1 MRLRRI
7 IPIGLAVS
15 IFLVPLLAQAQSGPA
30 FARDH
35 IYGPGGRV
43 LMTAEPDTIP
53 PTAPTGV
60 SAGVDTYNCQADI
73 SWSASTDIGSGVS
86 SYAVYRG
93 ANQRGTSTTTSFVDP
108 LPFQGSG
115 YTYTVKA
122 IDAAGNYS
130 AASAGANTGSWRCP
144 SAPRPLLMATW
155 RRGSLNLARPPA
167 TYCVLKPQPAEQP
180 GFPRSRGGL

>member
-1 MRLRRI
+1 MRLRSI
-7 IPIGLAVS
+7 FPIGFIVSLVLFPVLAR
-15 IFLVPLLAQAQSGPA
+15 AQSGPA

-35 IYGPGGRV
+35 IYGPGSRV

-53 PTAPTGV
+53 PTVPTGV
-60 SAGVDTYNCQADI
+60 SAGVDTFNCQADV
-73 SWSASTDIGSGVS
+73 SWNASTDIGSGVS
-86 SYAVYRG
+86 SYAIYRG
-93 ANQRGTSTTTSFVDP
+93 ANQRGTSTTTSFTEP

-144 SAPRPLLMATW
+144 TAPRPLLTGTS
-155 RRGSLNLARPPA
+155 RGGSPYLARPPA
-167 TYCVLKPQPAEQP
+167 TYCVLKPQPAEQS
-180 GFPRSRGGL
+180 GFSRSRGGL